1 MEYEAPYF
9 IYCIYLFFF
18 YFMKQS
24 NGRLY
29 RPVCGKRWNDFL
41 RRICLSVK
49 KERRKRCC
57 TARHVADLASVV
69 AKVNLSR
76 KNDDKIKYEWGI
88 SEGTALDPARARPSK
103 FAKITPICT
112 QIQ

>member
-1 MEYEAPYF
+1 MVDSTDRCVGKGGTIF
-9 IYCIYLFFF
+9 YLLVSQ
-18 YFMKQS
+18 KGKAKEVLHCTS
-24 NGRLY
+24 RGR
-29 RPVCGKRWNDFL
+29 
-41 RRICLSVK
+41 S
-49 KERRKRCC
+49 
-57 TARHVADLASVV
+57 SVV